1 MNERPDGLACTVTE
15 MLPGVKFANSVMGP
29 FIVIVGDALPPEYDP
44 VPLPV
49 QLLKL

>member
-1 MNERPDGLACTVTE
+1 
-15 MLPGVKFANSVMGP
+15 MGP
-29 FIVIVGDALPPEYDP
+29 FIVMDGEALLPEYDP